1 MAYSASSPRSIG
13 GSRPETDLEVSELD
27 FDCVDVGPERYA
39 AVPTLQFQLQLS
51 ETTGVAVHAVALR
64 CQIRI
69 EPQRRRYTEAEA
81 DRLLDLFGELARWGE
96 TLKPLQFATVSVMVP
111 SFQGGC
117 EVSLAVPCTYD
128 FEVAAAKYFHSLEQ
142 GEIPLLLLFS
152 GTVFLHGDSGFS
164 VEQVPWHKEAHYR
177 LPVSVW
183 HELMDL
189 YFPNTAWL
197 RVRRETLDA
206 LQAFKSRAALPTWDD
221 AFESLL
227 RQAGTGAD
235 R

>member
-1 MAYSASSPRSIG
+1 MA
-13 GSRPETDLEVSELD
+13 DLRFE
-27 FDCVDVGPERYA
+27 CIDVQPERYA
-39 AVPTLQFQLQLS
+39 AVPTLQFRLRLS
-51 ETTGVAVHAVALR
+51 EATGVAVHAVALR

-69 EPQRRRYTEAEA
+69 EPQRRRYSEAEA

-96 TLKPLQFATVSVMVP
+96 TLKPLQFASVSVMVP
-111 SFQGGC
+111 SFQGECDVALG
-117 EVSLAVPCTYD
+117 VACTYD
-128 FEVAAAKYFHSLEQ
+128 FEVAAAKYFHSLEE

-152 GTVFLHGDSGFS
+152 GTVFVHGETGFS
-164 VEQVPWHKEAHYR
+164 VEQVPWHKESQYR

-183 HELMDL
+183 HEMMDL
-189 YFPNTAWL
+189 YFPNTAWV

-221 AFESLL
+221 AFETLL
-227 RQAGTGAD
+227 RQGGRGVA